1 MQPTLTFADIA
12 AARQRL
18 AHYLTPT
25 PLVQS
30 FYLGDNDTRY
40 FFKLESLQHAVALQK
55 E

>member
-18 AHYLTPT
+18 APYLAPT
-25 PLVQS
+25 PLAQA

-40 FFKLESLQHAVALQK
+40 FFKLESIQNLQ
-55 E
+55 